1 MSLIEAVT
9 NVAVGYVL
17 AVATQII
24 VFPWF
29 DLRPSIGQSLALGG
43 VFVGISLLRSY
54 ALRRL
59 FEAERFTIYAVEES
73 GGTIVTRV
81 KTGLSGVQSIR
92 LPIGANSI
100 AVRSRSEPM
109 TSWSTELP
117 ATWPSAS

>member
-29 DLRPSIGQSLALGG
+29 GLRPSIGESLALGG

-59 FEAERFTIYAVEES
+59 VEHW
-73 GGTIVTRV
+73 R
-81 KTGLSGVQSIR
+81 
-92 LPIGANSI
+92 
-100 AVRSRSEPM
+100 
-109 TSWSTELP
+109 
-117 ATWPSAS
+117 